1 MAIIVLFIAAG
12 ASLLRGG
19 RCMRYVYDEHA
30 AGQTPPQGAP
40 PAAQNAPR

>member
-1 MAIIVLFIAAG
+1 MAITVLVIAAG

-19 RCMRYVYDEHA
+19 RYVYDEHA
-30 AGQTPPQGAP
+30 AGQTPPQGAS